1 MSDGVRRI
9 AAFLAALGVFG
20 LDRWSKWIV
29 ETQFSAYDTKTV
41 IPGFFNIVRS
51 RNPGVAFGI
60 FAENAS
66 QSRTP
71 VLIGLSILAVLLLAG
86 MLWRIDR
93 LDSPSSAG
101 LALIFG
107 GAMGNVFDRV
117 RMGSVTDFL
126 DFYAGTWH
134 WYTFNVADASICTG
148 AGLLILSMVLSQ
160 GRSPDKDRLGKDR
173 PGKDRE
179 ARA

>member
-9 AAFLAALGVFG
+9 VAFLAALGVFS
-20 LDRWSKWIV
+20 LDRWTKWIV
-29 ETQFSAYDTKTV
+29 ETHFGANDFSATKTV

-60 FAENAS
+60 FAENSS

-93 LDSPSSAG
+93 LDSPSSTG

-160 GRSPDKDRLGKDR
+160 GRTPGKDR